1 MWVKIAWEGPLV
13 QTVEHERQTVVPS
26 DIGADE
32 AMGCNQCEPGN
43 GRAPGGSTGWA
54 QEGRS
59 VHRGMARRK
68 TMLIKELGIDETSYQ
83 KQHEYVTILID
94 RDRNV
99 VLDVLDGR
107 KKADLKAWL
116 EAIPER

>member
-1 MWVKIAWEGPLV
+1 MI
-13 QTVEHERQTVVPS
+13 RQP
-26 DIGADE
+26 
-32 AMGCNQCEPGN
+32 PK
-43 GRAPGGSTGWA
+43 STLFPYTTLF
-54 QEGRS
+54 RS
-59 VHRGMARRK
+59 
-68 TMLIKELGIDETSYQ
+68 KELGIDETSYQ